1 MKLSVKSLTLSLLV
15 AAATQLV
22 GCTGG
27 DPDVKAARDLAGR
40 VVPGVASRFEF
51 VKSESADSI
60 DAFTLSS
67 NGSTIVIEANNAG
80 SMAMG
85 LNYYLKN
92 YCHTEVSWYAADE
105 VVLPDELPAVPES
118 VTVTARVPER
128 FFLNYCTSGYS
139 MPWWSWADWER
150 FIDWMALNGVNL
162 PLATTGQEAIWYN
175 VWSKM
180 GMTDEEIL
188 SYFTGPAH
196 LPWHRM
202 CNLDGWQSPL
212 PQSWL
217 DDQKELQSRIVAR
230 ERELSMRP
238 VLPGFAGHVPAAL
251 KELYPDAKT
260 TTVSEWGGFPA
271 DYRCTYLSPEDSLFA
286 VIQREYLTEQTK
298 LYGTDH
304 IYGIDPFNEV
314 DPPTWDPDSL
324 AMISESIYRSVADV
338 DPDAVWLQM
347 AWILYA
353 DPEHW
358 TPETAKAYIQ
368 GVPQGR
374 MMLLDYYCESVEEWK
389 LFDSFYG
396 QPYIW
401 CYLGNFGGNSFLAS
415 PMRDVNNRIDD
426 VLANGGSNLVGIG
439 STLEGLDLNPYMYEF
454 ILDKAWKQPMS
465 ADSAMMAIV
474 DRRVGYVD
482 PVAREAW
489 TLLLDSI
496 FSEPALCG
504 QGPLVNARPSL
515 TGFSWWTTKPN
526 VGYANARLVQAWG
539 NMLAVEAPGR
549 YEHAFDCVNLGRQ
562 ALSNYF
568 MALRDD
574 FTAAY
579 EAGDTAV
586 LVSKG
591 NEMKELL
598 ADLTLLLDSNHG
610 TRMSKWIAD
619 ARAKGTTADE
629 KDYYERNART
639 LISIWG
645 PAKDLNDYANRQW
658 AELNATYYAPRWN
671 MFIDRV
677 IDAARQGKPF
687 DADEFFTASREFEN
701 GWIEPRL
708 LEYETGTPADDITES
723 RRLYTK
729 YADRIVS
736 HPASGAATDCI
747 SLHHW

>member
-1 MKLSVKSLTLSLLV
+1 MKISHLFTTFVTGV
-15 AAATQLV
+15 IGITFV
-22 GCTGG
+22 GCAEV
-27 DPDVKAARDLAGR
+27 DPDVKAACALTKR
-40 VVPGVASRFEF
+40 VVPDVAERFEF
-51 VKSESADSI
+51 VKSVQPDSI
-60 DAFTLSS
+60 DRFTLRQD
-67 NGSTIVIEANNAG
+67 GKDIVIEANNAG

-92 YCHTEVSWYAADE
+92 YCLTTVSWYADDPVQVPE
-105 VVLPDELPAVPES
+105 VLPVIEEP
-118 VTVTARVPER
+118 VTVDAVVPER

-139 MPWWSWADWER
+139 MPWWQWRDWER
-150 FIDWMALNGVNL
+150 FIDWMAMNGVNL

-180 GMTDEEIL
+180 GMTDEEIR

-212 PQSWL
+212 PKSWL
-217 DDQKELQSRIVAR
+217 DDQAELQRRIVER

-238 VLPGFAGHVPAAL
+238 VLPGFAGHVPAAI
-251 KELYPDAKT
+251 KKIYPDAKT
-260 TTVSEWGGFPA
+260 TTVSQWGGFP
-271 DYRCTYLSPEDSLFA
+271 DEYRCTYLSPADSLFA
-286 VIQREYLTEQTK
+286 VIQREYLTEQSR

-314 DPPTWDPDSL
+314 DPPTWNPDSL
-324 AMISESIYRSVADV
+324 AMISRSIYESVADV

-353 DPEHW
+353 DPIHW

-368 GVPQGR
+368 GVPQGK
-374 MMLLDYYCESVEEWK
+374 MILLDYYCESVEEWK

-415 PMRDVNNRIDD
+415 PLKDVDRRIND
-426 VLANGGSNLVGIG
+426 VMANGGKNLIGIG
-439 STLEGLDLNPYMYEF
+439 STLEGIDVNPYMYEYV
-454 ILDKAWKQPMS
+454 LDRGWNSPVNG
-465 ADSAMMAIV
+465 DSAMMAIV
-474 DRRVGYVD
+474 DRRVGHVD
-482 PVAREAW
+482 PNARKAW
-489 TLLLDSI
+489 KLLLDSVMI
-496 FSEPALCG
+496 EPSLCG

-526 VGYANARLVQAWG
+526 VGYSNAQLVEAWG
-539 NMLAVEAPGR
+539 DLLAVDCSDR
-549 YEHAFDCVNLGRQ
+549 YTHAFDCVNLGRQ

-574 FTAAY
+574 FTNAYQSHDLQGAQKYAA
-579 EAGDTAV
+579 
-586 LVSKG
+586 
-591 NEMKELL
+591 EMKDLL
-598 ADLTLLLDSNHG
+598 NDLTSLLNSNHG

-619 ARAKGTTADE
+619 AHAKGVTPDE
-629 KDYYERNART
+629 QDYYERNART
-639 LISIWG
+639 IISIWG
-645 PAKDLNDYANRQW
+645 PSQDLNDYANRQW

-671 MFIDRV
+671 MFIDTVLSALSEGRE
-677 IDAARQGKPF
+677 F
-687 DADEFFTASREFEN
+687 DADAFFKASREFEN
-701 GWIEPRL
+701 SWIEPR
-708 LEYETGTPADDITES
+708 EFTVETSPAADDKTVARDMYS
-723 RRLYTK
+723 KWAT
-729 YADRIVS
+729 RIIA
-736 HPASGAATDCI
+736 HPASGAATSCV

>member
-1 MKLSVKSLTLSLLV
+1 MKISHLFTTFVTGV
-15 AAATQLV
+15 IGITFV
-22 GCTGG
+22 GCAEV
-27 DPDVKAARDLAGR
+27 DPDVKAACALTKR
-40 VVPGVASRFEF
+40 VVPDVAERFEF
-51 VKSESADSI
+51 VKLVQPDSI
-60 DAFTLSS
+60 DRFTLRQD
-67 NGSTIVIEANNAG
+67 GKDIVIEANNAG

-92 YCHTEVSWYAADE
+92 YCLTTVSWYADDPVHVPE
-105 VVLPDELPAVPES
+105 VLPVIEEP
-118 VTVTARVPER
+118 VTVDAVVPER

-139 MPWWSWADWER
+139 MPWWQWRDWER
-150 FIDWMALNGVNL
+150 FIDWMAMNGVNL

-180 GMTDEEIL
+180 GMTDEEIR

-212 PQSWL
+212 PKSWL
-217 DDQKELQSRIVAR
+217 DDQAELQRRIVER

-238 VLPGFAGHVPAAL
+238 VLPGFAGHVPAAI
-251 KELYPDAKT
+251 KKIYPDAKT
-260 TTVSEWGGFPA
+260 TTVSQWGGFP
-271 DYRCTYLSPEDSLFA
+271 DEYRCTYLSPADSLFA
-286 VIQREYLTEQTK
+286 VIQREYLTEQSR

-314 DPPTWDPDSL
+314 DPPTWNPDSL
-324 AMISESIYRSVADV
+324 AMISRSIYESVADV

-353 DPEHW
+353 DPIHW

-368 GVPQGR
+368 GVPQGK
-374 MMLLDYYCESVEEWK
+374 MILLDYYCESVEEWK

-415 PMRDVNNRIDD
+415 PLKDVDRRIND
-426 VLANGGSNLVGIG
+426 VMANGGKNLIGIG
-439 STLEGLDLNPYMYEF
+439 STLEGIDVNPYMYEYV
-454 ILDKAWKQPMS
+454 LDRGWNSPVNG
-465 ADSAMMAIV
+465 DSAMMAIV
-474 DRRVGYVD
+474 DRRVGHVD
-482 PVAREAW
+482 PNARKAW
-489 TLLLDSI
+489 KLLLDSVMI
-496 FSEPALCG
+496 EPSLCG

-526 VGYANARLVQAWG
+526 VGYSNALLVEAWG
-539 NMLAVEAPGR
+539 DLLAVDCSDR
-549 YEHAFDCVNLGRQ
+549 YTHAFDCVNLGRQ

-574 FTAAY
+574 FTNAYQSHDLQGAQEYAA
-579 EAGDTAV
+579 
-586 LVSKG
+586 
-591 NEMKELL
+591 EMKDLL
-598 ADLTLLLDSNHG
+598 NDLTSLLNSNHG

-619 ARAKGTTADE
+619 ARAKGVTPDE
-629 KDYYERNART
+629 QDYFERNART
-639 LISIWG
+639 IISIWG
-645 PAKDLNDYANRQW
+645 PSQDLNDYANRQW

-677 IDAARQGKPF
+677 ISSMSDNRRF
-687 DADEFFTASREFEN
+687 DADAFFKASREFEN
-701 GWIEPRL
+701 SWIEPR
-708 LEYETGTPADDITES
+708 EFTVETSPAADDKS
-723 RRLYTK
+723 VARDLYSK
-729 YADRIVS
+729 WAERIMA
-736 HPASGAATDCI
+736 HPASGSPTSCE

>member
-1 MKLSVKSLTLSLLV
+1 MKNIILSLSVAALSLLNV
-15 AAATQLV
+15 ACGKV
-22 GCTGG
+22 
-27 DPDVKAARDLAGR
+27 DPDVEAARSLTER
-40 VVPGVASRFEF
+40 VVPSIASHFEYTR
-51 VKSESADSI
+51 VERPDSV
-60 DAFTLSS
+60 DYFTLSQD
-67 NGSTIVIEANNAG
+67 GDKIKVEANCAG

-92 YCHTEVSWYAADE
+92 YCLATVSWYATDE
-105 VVLPDELPAVPES
+105 VQLPDDLPDVDAP
-118 VTVTARVPER
+118 VTVEARVPNR

-139 MPWWSWADWER
+139 MPWWSWSDWER
-150 FIDWMALNGVNL
+150 FIDWMAMNGINM

-175 VWSKM
+175 VWSKL
-180 GMTDEEIL
+180 GLSDEEIR
-188 SYFTGPAH
+188 SYFTAPAH

-217 DDQKELQSRIVAR
+217 DDQADLQKRIVDR
-230 ERELSMRP
+230 ERQLSMRP

-251 KELYPDAKT
+251 AAKFPDAKIT
-260 TTVSEWGGFPA
+260 RVSQWGGFP
-271 DYRCTYLSPEDSLFA
+271 DEYRCSYLSPEDSLFN
-286 VIQREYLTEQTK
+286 VIQREYLTEQTR

-314 DPPTWDPDSL
+314 DPPTWNPDSL
-324 AMISESIYRSVADV
+324 AMMSNRLYRSVADV
-338 DPDAVWLQM
+338 DPQAVWLQM

-374 MMLLDYYCESVEEWK
+374 MILLDYYCESVEEWK

-415 PMRDVNNRIDD
+415 PFKEVDRRIDD
-426 VLANGGSNLVGIG
+426 VYAHGGSNLVGLG
-439 STLEGLDLNPYMYEF
+439 STLEGIDVNPYIYEYV
-454 ILDKAWKQPMS
+454 LDRAWNMPEP
-465 ADSAMMAIV
+465 ADSAFMNII

-482 PVAREAW
+482 PHARQAW

-496 FSEPALCG
+496 MFEPALCG

-526 VGYANARLVQAWG
+526 VGYPNARLVQAWG
-539 NMLAVEAPGR
+539 DLLAVDSSHR
-549 YEHAFDCVNLGRQ
+549 YAHAFDCVNLGRQ
-562 ALSNYF
+562 AMSNYF

-574 FTAAY
+574 FTRAY
-579 EAGDTAV
+579 ESRDTAS
-586 LVSKG
+586 LIARG

-598 ADLTLLLDSNHG
+598 GDLTTLLNSNHG
-610 TRMSKWIAD
+610 TRMDKWIAD
-619 ARAKGTTADE
+619 ARAKGVNPEE
-629 KDYYERNART
+629 KDYYDRNART
-639 LISIWG
+639 IISIWG
-645 PAKDLNDYANRQW
+645 PSQELNDYANRQW
-658 AELNATYYAPRWN
+658 AELNATYYTPRWT

-677 IDAARQGKPF
+677 IDAAKERRRF
-687 DADEFFTASREFEN
+687 DADEFFVASRQFEN
-701 GWIEPRL
+701 RWIEPRA
-708 LEYETGTPADDITES
+708 LEVEVSAPADDKTVARAMYEKWAPS
-723 RRLYTK
+723 M
-729 YADRIVS
+729 VN
-736 HPASGAATDCI
+736 HPASGAPTDCI

>member
-1 MKLSVKSLTLSLLV
+1 MKISHLFTTFVTGV
-15 AAATQLV
+15 IGITFV
-22 GCTGG
+22 GCAEV
-27 DPDVKAARDLAGR
+27 DPDVKAACALTKR
-40 VVPGVASRFEF
+40 VVPDVAERFEF
-51 VKSESADSI
+51 VKSVQPDSI
-60 DAFTLSS
+60 DRFTLRQD
-67 NGSTIVIEANNAG
+67 GKDIVIEGNNAG

-92 YCHTEVSWYAADE
+92 YCLTTVSWYADDPVQVPE
-105 VVLPDELPAVPES
+105 VLPVIEEP
-118 VTVTARVPER
+118 VTVDAVVPER

-139 MPWWSWADWER
+139 MPWWQWRDWER
-150 FIDWMALNGVNL
+150 FIDWMAMNGVNL

-180 GMTDEEIL
+180 GMTDEEIR

-212 PQSWL
+212 PKSWL
-217 DDQKELQSRIVAR
+217 DDQAELQRRIVER

-238 VLPGFAGHVPAAL
+238 VLPGFAGHVPAAI
-251 KELYPDAKT
+251 KKIYPDAKT
-260 TTVSEWGGFPA
+260 TTVSQWGGFP
-271 DYRCTYLSPEDSLFA
+271 DEYRCTYLSPADSLFA
-286 VIQREYLTEQTK
+286 VIQREYLTEQSR

-314 DPPTWDPDSL
+314 DPPTWNPDSL
-324 AMISESIYRSVADV
+324 AMISHSIYESVADV

-353 DPEHW
+353 DPIHW

-368 GVPQGR
+368 GVQQGK
-374 MMLLDYYCESVEEWK
+374 MILLDYYCESVEEWK

-415 PMRDVNNRIDD
+415 PLKDVDSRIND
-426 VLANGGSNLVGIG
+426 VMANGGKNLIGIG
-439 STLEGLDLNPYMYEF
+439 STLEGIDVNPYMYEYV
-454 ILDKAWKQPMS
+454 LDRGWNSPVNG
-465 ADSAMMAIV
+465 DSAMMAIV
-474 DRRVGYVD
+474 DRRVGHVD
-482 PVAREAW
+482 PNARKAW
-489 TLLLDSI
+489 KLLLDSVMI
-496 FSEPALCG
+496 EPSLCG

-526 VGYANARLVQAWG
+526 VGYSNAQLVEAWG
-539 NMLAVEAPGR
+539 DLLAVDCSDR
-549 YEHAFDCVNLGRQ
+549 YTHAFDCVNLGRQ

-574 FTAAY
+574 YTNAYQSHDLQGAQKYAA
-579 EAGDTAV
+579 
-586 LVSKG
+586 
-591 NEMKELL
+591 EMKDLL
-598 ADLTLLLDSNHG
+598 NDLTSLLNSNHG

-619 ARAKGTTADE
+619 ARAKGVTSDE
-629 KDYYERNART
+629 QEYYERNART
-639 LISIWG
+639 IISIWG
-645 PAKDLNDYANRQW
+645 PSQDLNDYANRQW

-671 MFIDRV
+671 MFIDNVLSALSEGRE
-677 IDAARQGKPF
+677 F
-687 DADEFFTASREFEN
+687 DADAFFKASREFEN
-701 GWIEPRL
+701 SWIEPR
-708 LEYETGTPADDITES
+708 EFTVETSPAADDKTVARDMYS
-723 RRLYTK
+723 KWAT
-729 YADRIVS
+729 RIIA
-736 HPASGAATDCI
+736 HPASGAATSCV